1 MAQIATMRTLL
12 VPAPLVPGVVVI
24 AGDEA
29 HHGRTVLRLAVGDTL
44 RLADGAGCAGMATVT
59 AVERDRLVVTVAA
72 VEALPA
78 DPAALLTV
86 VVAAPKGDRFTDLV
100 RQLSELGVGA
110 ILPLRCE
117 RGERIPGLDRAQ
129 RVAAEALKQCRR
141 GFLPAIGPVV
151 DFPTLAGLPGRRIVL
166 DREGQVANPGPPGP
180 TVLIVGPEG
189 GFTAAEREA
198 LVALPSSLVRLAGPV
213 LRIET
218 AALAA
223 AAVWSAAWEGSR
235 P

>member
-1 MAQIATMRTLL
+1 MRTLL
-12 VPAPLVPGVVVI
+12 VPAPLVPGIVVVD
-24 AGDEA
+24 GDEA
-29 HHGRTVLRLAVGDTL
+29 HHGRTVLRLAVGDAV
-44 RLADGAGCAGMATVT
+44 RLADGAGLAGTG
-59 AVERDRLVVTVAA
+59 AVIEIARDRLSVRVDQVAA
-72 VEALPA
+72 VPN

-86 VVAAPKGDRFTDLV
+86 AVAAPKGDRFTDLV
-100 RQLSELGVGA
+100 RQLTELGVGA

-117 RGERIPGLDRAQ
+117 RGERLPGLDRAH

-141 GFLPAIGPVV
+141 GFLPTIGPVV
-151 DFPTLAGLPGRRIVL
+151 DFSTLAALPGRRIVL
-166 DREGQVANPGPPGP
+166 DREGLAANPGSPGP

-189 GFTAAEREA
+189 GFTADERQA
-198 LVALPSSLVRLAGPV
+198 LLAMPATLARLAGPV

-223 AAVWSAAWEGSR
+223 AAVWSAAWEGTR

>member
-1 MAQIATMRTLL
+1 MRTLL
-12 VPAPLVPGVVVI
+12 VPAPLIAGAVVVE
-24 AGDEA
+24 GDEA
-29 HHGRTVLRLAVGDTL
+29 HHGRTVLRLAVGEAV
-44 RLADGAGCAGMATVT
+44 RLADGAGRAGGGTV
-59 AVERDRLVVTVAA
+59 VEVARHRLVVRIDL
-72 VEALPA
+72 VESLPA

-86 VVAAPKGDRFTDLV
+86 AVAAPKGDRFPDLV
-100 RQLSELGVGA
+100 RQLTELGVGA

-117 RGERIPGLDRAQ
+117 RGERIPALDRAH

-141 GFLPAIGPVV
+141 AALPAIGPVV
-151 DFPTLAGLPGRRIVL
+151 DFPTLAALPGRRIVL
-166 DREGQVANPGPPGP
+166 DREGPVANPGPPGD

-189 GFTAAEREA
+189 GFTEDERRA
-198 LVALPSSLVRLAGPV
+198 LLAMPSSTARLAGPV